1 MFTKKTSLVLMTS
14 ILTLSSSYVLADPLV
29 AAPSRIEIEKP
40 ERQDVMCK
48 AVTSRTEVAKA
59 IDVGVPPEQ
68 ISDVY
73 NKCFPQEKQPI
84 FVKEK
89 GIWIIPKQQ
98 SNTFYEEL
106 AGCGYHP
113 QRRELVCVV
122 KVKQKGGYNGP
133 APQMPGTWN
142 SPGSL
147 EWVRFC
153 IAYPAISNGNTTNPP
168 TTLSPYNGFPWKKV
182 GLSAVRLHN
191 ETHGVN
197 GPWNYGVVI
206 QADQKL
212 HQLLLEGHTFWA
224 RAALSWNYPSPNV
237 SWCPS
242 GYWGNSQMLKIKLDQ

>member
-14 ILTLSSSYVLADPLV
+14 ILTLGSSYVLADPLV

-59 IDVGVPPEQ
+59 IDAGVAPEQ

-73 NKCFPQEKQPI
+73 SKCYPQRKPV
-84 FVKEK
+84 FNKEK
-89 GIWIIPKQQ
+89 GIFIPYKWKW
-98 SNTFYEEL
+98 NTAYEEL
-106 AGCGYHP
+106 TGCGYHP

-122 KVKQKGGYNGP
+122 KVKNKGGYNGP
-133 APQMPGTWN
+133 APQFPGSWN

-153 IAYPAISNGNTTNPP
+153 VFDWNPPSAASSTNPFSP
-168 TTLSPYNGFPWKKV
+168 TWQWRAV
-182 GLSAVRLHN
+182 GLSAVRVHD
-191 ETHGVN
+191 EIQGAN

-206 QADQKL
+206 PADQKL

-242 GYWGNSQMLKIKLDQ
+242 GSWGNSQMFKIKLDQ

>member
-1 MFTKKTSLVLMTS
+1 MFTKNTSFVLMTS
-14 ILTLSSSYVLADPLV
+14 ILTLGSSYVLAAPL
-29 AAPSRIEIEKP
+29 AEATIEKVAV
-40 ERQDVMCK
+40 EDEMCK

-59 IDVGVPPEQ
+59 IDAGVDPEQ

-73 NKCFPQEKQPI
+73 NKCFPKKKPV
-84 FVKEK
+84 FDKEK
-89 GIWIIPKQQ
+89 GVFKQAQ
-98 SNTFYEEL
+98 IKWNTKYEEL
-106 AGCGYHP
+106 TGCGYHP

-122 KVKQKGGYNGP
+122 KVKQKNGYNGK
-133 APQMPGTWN
+133 APQFGGTWN
-142 SPGSL
+142 YPGSL

-153 IAYPAISNGNTTNPP
+153 VFDWNPPSAASSTNPFTP
-168 TTLSPYNGFPWKKV
+168 TWQWRAV
-182 GLSAVRLHN
+182 GLSAVRLHD
-191 ETHGVN
+191 ETQGAS

-242 GYWGNSQMLKIKLDQ
+242 GYWGNAHMFKIKLDQ